1 MDLTC
6 FDNLNVAEELA
17 NRQADVLVPPGD
29 LIDRALT
36 RRESINSGIPVP
48 WSKLENLYQLRP
60 GELVLLGGYSGHG
73 KSALANQIALH
84 AASMDYRVGIA
95 SLELPAEFVVDQ
107 MASMAGCI
115 ESPHEHYMRRFG
127 YWANERIYFY
137 DRVDVITPMD
147 AIKMIIGMRKFYGVD
162 LVVLDCLFMVGLA
175 DDLEQEKKFTQT
187 LAAVAKAFDVCVLL
201 VHHLRKPQG
210 ADGESKLPDKFA
222 FIGSSHITNVASSV
236 LLCHKSVK
244 KIQARNDGQEFDDSE
259 PDVRI
264 VVAKQRFHHYEG
276 VTGYWMHNKCR
287 AICNSKARQYKPI
300 DLEDGWQRR
309 KTCKSTESA
318 KVIEIGGSSMRA
330 TQDSTPA
337 TDTTTVKD
345 PFPSSNPLMP

>member
-17 NRQADVLVPPGD
+17 NRQADILVPPGD

-48 WSKLENLYQLRP
+48 WSKLQNLYQLRP

-84 AASMDYRVGIA
+84 AASMDHRVGIA

-107 MASMAGCI
+107 MASMSGCI

-127 YWANERIYFY
+127 YWANERIFFY

-147 AIKMIIGMRKFYGVD
+147 AIKMIIGMKKFYGVD

-201 VHHLRKPQG
+201 CHHLRKPQG
-210 ADGESKLPDKFA
+210 MDGEAKLPDKFA

-236 LLCHKSVK
+236 LLCHKNVQ
-244 KIQARNDGQEFDDSE
+244 KIRARNDGHEFDDSE

-287 AICNSKARQYKPI
+287 ALCNSKARQYKPI
-300 DLEDGWQRR
+300 DLEDEWKHKR
-309 KTCKSTESA
+309 KFTESA
-318 KVIEIGGSSMRA
+318 KVIGIDGSSMRA
-330 TQDSTPA
+330 KQDSTPA
-337 TDTTTVKD
+337 TDTTTSKD
-345 PFPSSNPLMP
+345 QFPSSNPLMP